1 MINCKKRI
9 QKDVQMISHA
19 RKYSETSTP
28 LDTSSCDQV
37 APAIQRLRAWPA
49 GPWPKAVDFVG
60 LIKTH
65 LKKNSKSTLSW
76 SITAR
81 TLRVQWV
88 PSHQLVLSSCPDDC
102 ASQSLARCSVVDI
115 IPFCQDFGTV
125 MVFPVRITET
135 KTGNNLSP
143 RWCPLRNR
151 EQKQKQLMGL
161 AAGGQN
167 FEASATKKKLR
178 CRSASESVFAGIF
191 DQIFKGFI
199 DSENVFSDVEVLE
212 IC

>member
-1 MINCKKRI
+1 
-9 QKDVQMISHA
+9 MISHA

-49 GPWPKAVDFVG
+49 GPWPRAVDFVG
-60 LIKTH
+60 LIKSH

-135 KTGNNLSP
+135 ETGNNFF
-143 RWCPLRNR
+143 RQWCPLRNR
-151 EQKQKQLMGL
+151 KQKTRNTYGPSRP
-161 AAGGQN
+161 ARAP
-167 FEASATKKKLR
+167 EAKILRRQPQIFLR
-178 CRSASESVFAGIF
+178 CRSASESVFAGIL
-191 DQIFKGFI
+191 DQIFQGFI
-199 DSENVFSDVEVLE
+199 D
-212 IC
+212 